1 VRPAFGTMAATEED
15 RQKILQELKEKN
27 DMILSIKG
35 SKIETQVVKYY
46 ATHKANVAEFDKE
59 GYLPLHH
66 ACEAQANATIIDK
79 LLEIYPEGAKLV
91 TKGEGKGDLPLHLA
105 CMKSVTG
112 DTAKALAARI
122 ESVDLMIEAM
132 VNAYPEACTIKQR
145 GALPLHLSSYSNT
158 MHNLILTGNA
168 NQSWSVTLSRAF
180 SRIKSIFVT
189 FDNDG
194 SRRYYMTES
203 NNFLNWHGKADYRI
217 YGDTKP
223 YNPAYGEGWRFQLQ
237 AGALLFPDI
246 PMSST
251 REAWYQLSKL
261 LGHHA
266 SLDGVSIPPGVWQ
279 ASSFVIGLDME
290 KAATAPG
297 SGNAAFTGMSTR
309 NAGDTLRFAF
319 DEIGRAHV

>member
-1 VRPAFGTMAATEED
+1 VRPSFGTMAATEED

-145 GALPLHLSSYSNT
+145 GALPLHLACAHQFPLGAVT
-158 MHNLILTGNA
+158 TLIK
-168 NQSWSVTLSRAF
+168 Q
-180 SRIKSIFVT
+180 
-189 FDNDG
+189 
-194 SRRYYMTES
+194 
-203 NNFLNWHGKADYRI
+203 H
-217 YGDTKP
+217 
-223 YNPAYGEGWRFQLQ
+223 
-237 AGALLFPDI
+237 PDACKVLA
-246 PMSST
+246 
-251 REAWYQLSKL
+251 E
-261 LGHHA
+261 
-266 SLDGVSIPPGVWQ
+266 
-279 ASSFVIGLDME
+279 
-290 KAATAPG
+290 G
-297 SGNAAFTGMSTR
+297 SGNLPLHLACLKAQTSR
-309 NAGDTLRFAF
+309 
-319 DEIGRAHV
+319 